1 MCLSCLLI
9 TRRPPAPTP
18 VVNKTTPEAA
28 VAYSVSS
35 SSTHFGGGSD
45 HLAQDLS
52 PGTRLMAGPL
62 SLFVLQPQPLSL
74 ETSTLITRWPGW
86 ESFRATPRKSAENFE
101 WTFVSFQRSSRTSRA
116 STLLSAAEEL
126 ECFEIRQCLSPPPC
140 AITCFPQYA

>member
-1 MCLSCLLI
+1 M
-9 TRRPPAPTP
+9 
-18 VVNKTTPEAA
+18 
-28 VAYSVSS
+28 AYSVSS

-86 ESFRATPRKSAENFE
+86 ESITHS
-101 WTFVSFQRSSRTSRA
+101 WMGV
-116 STLLSAAEEL
+116 LLCNPEEVG
-126 ECFEIRQCLSPPPC
+126 
-140 AITCFPQYA
+140 